1 VTLDPFS
8 GFRVALSSEGEGR
21 LLLFDPDGAP
31 AGAIDPPPR
40 YRLSHLVETPD
51 RLLVVGQGD
60 SAVDGWHDWHF
71 AIDARRATL
80 TRAGPAY

>member
-1 VTLDPFS
+1 VRIDPVS
-8 GFRVALSSEGEGR
+8 GFKVALSREGEGR

-31 AGAIDPPPR
+31 AGAIGPPPG

-51 RLLVVGQGD
+51 RLLVVGQGE

-71 AIDARRATL
+71 AIDARSATL
-80 TRAGPAY
+80 VRAGPAY

>member
-1 VTLDPFS
+1 MTVDPVS
-8 GFRVALSSEGEGR
+8 GLRVALRPDGDGR

-31 AGAIDPPPR
+31 AGEIGPPPG

-60 SAVDGWHDWHF
+60 APVEGWHDWHF
-71 AIDARRATL
+71 AIDARRRAL
-80 TRAGPAY
+80 VRAGPAY